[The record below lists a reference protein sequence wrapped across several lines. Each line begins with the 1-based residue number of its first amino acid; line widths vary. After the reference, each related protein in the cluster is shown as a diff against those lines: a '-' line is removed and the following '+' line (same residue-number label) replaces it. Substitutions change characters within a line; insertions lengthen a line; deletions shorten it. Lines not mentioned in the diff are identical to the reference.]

1 MARKYDVL
9 VAGDYFLDLIFSE
22 LPAFP
27 ELGREI
33 VGSGF
38 EMIPGGA
45 YNSAIAMH
53 RLGLKVGWA
62 ADFGDDDFSR
72 FALDRAAGEGLDD
85 ALFVRHNRPMRRITV
100 SLSYPAD
107 RAFVTYCDRE
117 PAVPAA
123 IKALPTVS
131 ARAFY
136 LPGLY
141 AGPLFDAG
149 LALLRAKRMKLIMD
163 GNSSGAISL
172 SDAAVRRAVRSADIF
187 MPNADEVRRMTGETD
202 LRAGLAALAALCPVV
217 VVKAGAQGAYACRGR
232 ELLHTPAIPVTP
244 VDTTGAGDCFNA
256 GFVKA
261 WLDGR
266 PLAECLRW
274 GAVVGGLSTLAR
286 GGTGQVIA
294 EADVLQWLGQEAGRV
309 TPPPVSPPASPSAR

>member
-1 MARKYDVL
+1 MARQYDVI

-33 VGSGF
+33 VGRGF

-45 YNSAIAMH
+45 YNSAVAMH
-53 RLGLKVGWA
+53 RLGVKVGWA

-72 FALDRAAGEGLDD
+72 FALDHAAAEGLDD
-85 ALFVRHNRPMRRITV
+85 ALFVRHRRPMRRITV
-100 SLSYPAD
+100 SLSYPAN
-107 RAFVTYCDRE
+107 RAFVTYCDPE
-117 PAVPAA
+117 PAIPAA
-123 IKALPTVS
+123 IKALPTIS
-131 ARAFY
+131 ARALY

-163 GNSSGAISL
+163 GNCPDAISL
-172 SDAAVRRAVRSADIF
+172 SDAAVRRAVRSADVF
-187 MPNADEVRRMTGETD
+187 MPNADEVHRMTGEAD
-202 LRAGLAALAALCPVV
+202 LHVGLAALAALCPLV
-217 VVKAGAQGAYACRGR
+217 VVKDGGRGAYACRGR
-232 ELLHTPAIPVTP
+232 ELLHAPAIAVAPI
-244 VDTTGAGDCFNA
+244 DTTGAGDCFDA

-261 WLDGR
+261 WLDDR

-274 GAVVGGLSTLAR
+274 GVVVGGLSTLAR
-286 GGTGQVIA
+286 GG
-294 EADVLQWLGQEAGRV
+294 AGRV
-309 TPPPVSPPASPSAR
+309 TTSQEVEARLSAAAA